1 MYTQAASFP
10 YSLILGSASPRRM
23 ELLKAL
29 GFDFQVMVRPVN
41 EEELPN
47 IPVEEVA
54 EWLAKTKAHA
64 FQDLLS
70 AQPQHLVITADTV
83 VWKETA
89 MYGKPA
95 NRQQAIQMLM
105 DLQGTTHQVSTAVCL
120 AHASGF
126 KSFTDTAV
134 VQVRPLSQPEIEQY
148 VDQAQPFDKAGGY
161 GIQEWF
167 GMACIERIE
176 GNFYT
181 IMGLPTVL
189 LFSALNQFKPV
200 S

>member
-1 MYTQAASFP
+1 MNTLHPSGSYSF
-10 YSLILGSASPRRM
+10 ILGSASPRRM

-41 EEELPN
+41 EDELPD

-54 EWLAKTKAHA
+54 EWLARTKALA
-64 FQDLLS
+64 FQDVLTS
-70 AQPQHLVITADTV
+70 QPNNLVITADTV
-83 VWKETA
+83 VWKGHA
-89 MYGKPA
+89 MYGKPG
-95 NRQQAIQMLM
+95 NRTQAIQMLM
-105 DLQGTTHQVSTAVCL
+105 ELQGTTHQVSTAVCL

-126 KSFTDTAV
+126 QSFTDTAAV
-134 VQVRPLSQPEIEQY
+134 KVRPLSQLEIEHY
-148 VDQAQPFDKAGGY
+148 VDQAKPFDKAGGY

-181 IMGLPTVL
+181 IMGLPTVP
-189 LFSALNQFKPV
+189 LFTALNQFKPV